1 MAPRVIAEAGIT
13 GLSVV
18 LATVLLGGMVITV
31 AWHRSQS
38 ALPGPGPAAHPG

>member
-1 MAPRVIAEAGIT
+1 
-13 GLSVV
+13 VV

-38 ALPGPGPAAHPG
+38 GLPGTGPAAHPG